1 MAQAVVSAE
10 RLSPALAA
18 WRAWDLALPL
28 QAPPRLGLQTAQGS
42 GHAIFEIH
50 SDEEARTSLLARIRA
65 QSTRSIE
72 GGFHQ
77 EMAAWQAAADAGLA
91 PKLVYVDELN
101 EVAICHKAHH
111 PQLAVD
117 AQTLGRLCK
126 QIYALPAAG
135 PRLQL
140 RADIKT
146 YLDAMSATAQRAW
159 QRAMLAGNVDEALS
173 LLERDTPHFCHN
185 DLTAGNLM
193 SDDRQLMAIDWEYA
207 ALGSRYFDIAIAAG
221 SLDWKQRDRL
231 IDIVFA
237 DNVDDT
243 LVRAGRRVASL
254 VTALWQTQFT
264 PLEAPEPRAWASQP
278 EMRA

>member
-1 MAQAVVSAE
+1 MAQAMVAAE

-18 WRAWDLALPL
+18 WRVWDLALPL

-50 SDEEARTSLLARIRA
+50 SGEQARTPLLARIRT
-65 QSTRSIE
+65 QSTRSTE
-72 GGFHQ
+72 GGFHR

-91 PKLVYVDELN
+91 PRLVYVDEQN

-117 AQTLGRLCK
+117 AETLGRLCK
-126 QIYALPAAG
+126 QIYALPTAG
-135 PRLQL
+135 TRLQL

-146 YLDAMSATAQRAW
+146 YLDAMSETGQSAW
-159 QRAMLAGNVDEALS
+159 QSAMLACNADEALS
-173 LLERDTPHFCHN
+173 LLERDTPYFCHN

-193 SDDRQLMAIDWEYA
+193 GDGRQLIAIDWEYA

-221 SLDWKQRDRL
+221 SLDSKQRDRL

-237 DNVDDT
+237 DTVDDT

-264 PLEAPEPRAWASQP
+264 PLEAPEPGAWASRR
-278 EMRA
+278 EARA

>member
-1 MAQAVVSAE
+1 MVAAE

-18 WRAWDLALPL
+18 WRVWDLALPL
-28 QAPPRLGLQTAQGS
+28 QAPPGLGLQTGQGS
-42 GHAIFEIH
+42 GHAIFEIR
-50 SDEEARTSLLARIRA
+50 SDEQTRTPLLARIRT
-65 QSTRSIE
+65 QSTRSTE

-101 EVAICHKAHH
+101 EVVICHRAHQ
-111 PQLAVD
+111 PQISVD
-117 AQTLGRLCK
+117 AETLGRLCK
-126 QIYALPAAG
+126 QIYALPTAG

-140 RADIKT
+140 RADIKN
-146 YLDAMSATAQRAW
+146 YLDAMSETGQRAW
-159 QRAMLAGNVDEALS
+159 ERAMLGRNVDEALS
-173 LLERDTPHFCHN
+173 LLEHDTPHFCHN

-193 SDDRQLMAIDWEYA
+193 SDDKQLMAIDWEYA

-221 SLDWKQRDRL
+221 SLDSKQRDRL

-237 DNVDDT
+237 DTVDDT

-264 PLEAPEPRAWASQP
+264 PLEAPEPSTWASQP

>member
-1 MAQAVVSAE
+1 MAQEVVSAE
-10 RLSPALAA
+10 RLSPSLAA
-18 WRAWDLALPL
+18 WRVWDLALPL

-50 SDEEARTSLLARIRA
+50 SDEQGRTPLLARIRT
-65 QSTRSIE
+65 QSTRSID

-77 EMAAWQAAADAGLA
+77 EIEAWQAAADAGLA

-101 EVAICHKAHH
+101 QVAICCKAQK
-111 PQLAVD
+111 PQISVD
-117 AQTLGRLCK
+117 AETLGRLCK
-126 QIYALPAAG
+126 QIYALPAEG

-146 YLDAMSATAQRAW
+146 YLGAMSATQQRAW
-159 QRAMLAGNVDEALS
+159 QRAMLAYNADEALS
-173 LLERDTPHFCHN
+173 LLEHDTPHFCHN

-193 SDDRQLMAIDWEYA
+193 SNDKQLMAIDWEYA

-221 SLDWKQRDRL
+221 SLDSKERDRL

-237 DNVDDT
+237 DTVDDT

-254 VTALWQTQFT
+254 ITALWQTQFT
-264 PLEAPEPRAWASQP
+264 PLEAPEPGAWASQP

>member
-50 SDEEARTSLLARIRA
+50 SDEETRTPLLARIRV
-65 QSTRSIE
+65 QSTRSTE

-77 EMAAWQAAADAGLA
+77 EMAAWQAAADEALA
-91 PKLVYVDELN
+91 PKIVYVDELN
-101 EVAICHKAHH
+101 EVVICHKAHQ
-111 PQLAVD
+111 PQISVD
-117 AQTLGRLCK
+117 AETLGKLCK
-126 QIYALPAAG
+126 QIYALPTAG

-140 RADIKT
+140 RTDIKT
-146 YLDAMSATAQRAW
+146 YLDAMSATARRAW

-173 LLERDTPHFCHN
+173 LLERDTPYFCHN

-193 SDDRQLMAIDWEYA
+193 SDNKQLLAIDWEYA
-207 ALGSRYFDIAIAAG
+207 APGSRYFDIAIAAG

-264 PLEAPEPRAWASQP
+264 PLEAPEPSAWASQP
-278 EMRA
+278 EIRA

>member
-18 WRAWDLALPL
+18 WRAWDLAVPL

-50 SDEEARTSLLARIRA
+50 SDEEARTPLLARIRT
-65 QSTRSIE
+65 QSTRSTE

-101 EVAICHKAHH
+101 EVVICQRAHQ
-111 PQLAVD
+111 PQISVD
-117 AQTLGRLCK
+117 AETLGRLCK

-135 PRLQL
+135 PKLQL
-140 RADIKT
+140 RADIKI
-146 YLDAMSATAQRAW
+146 YLGAMSATAQRAW
-159 QRAMLAGNVDEALS
+159 QRAMLACKVDEALS
-173 LLERDTPHFCHN
+173 LLERDTTHFCHN
-185 DLTAGNLM
+185 DLTANNLM

-221 SLDWKQRDRL
+221 SLDLKERDRL

-237 DNVDDT
+237 DTADDT

-264 PLEAPEPRAWASQP
+264 PLEAPEPTNWASQP
-278 EMRA
+278 EMHA

>member
-10 RLSPALAA
+10 RLSSSLAA
-18 WRAWDLALPL
+18 WRVWDLALPL
-28 QAPPRLGLQTAQGS
+28 QTPPRLGLQTAKGS
-42 GHAIFEIH
+42 GHAIFEIR
-50 SDEEARTSLLARIRA
+50 SDEQARTPLLARIRT
-65 QSTRSIE
+65 QSTRSTE

-91 PKLVYVDELN
+91 PKLVYVDEHN
-101 EVAICHKAHH
+101 EVAICHKAHQ
-111 PQLAVD
+111 PQTAVD

-140 RADIKT
+140 RTDIKT
-146 YLDAMSATAQRAW
+146 YLDAMSATARRAW

-173 LLERDTPHFCHN
+173 LLERDTPYFCHN

-193 SDDRQLMAIDWEYA
+193 SDNKQLLAIDWEYA

-221 SLDWKQRDRL
+221 SLDSKQRDRL

-237 DNVDDT
+237 DTVDDT

-264 PLEAPEPRAWASQP
+264 PLEAPQPGAWASQP

>member
-18 WRAWDLALPL
+18 WRVWDLAFPL
-28 QAPPRLGLQTAQGS
+28 KAPPRLGLQTAQGS

-50 SDEEARTSLLARIRA
+50 SDEEARTPLLARIRA
-65 QSTRSIE
+65 QYTRSVE

-77 EMAAWQAAADAGLA
+77 EIAAWQAAADAGLA
-91 PKLVYVDELN
+91 PKLVHVDGLN
-101 EVAICHKAHH
+101 EVAICHKAHQ
-111 PQLAVD
+111 PQTAVD
-117 AQTLGRLCK
+117 ADTLGRLCK

-135 PRLQL
+135 PKLQL

-146 YLDAMSATAQRAW
+146 YLDAMPATAQRAW
-159 QRAMLAGNVDEALS
+159 QRAMLACNVDEAVS
-173 LLERDTPHFCHN
+173 LLEHDTPHFCHN
-185 DLTAGNLM
+185 DLTVGNLM
-193 SDDRQLMAIDWEYA
+193 SDDKQLMAIDWEYSA
-207 ALGSRYFDIAIAAG
+207 MGSRYFDIAIAAG
-221 SLDWKQRDRL
+221 SLDSKQRDRL

-237 DNVDDT
+237 DTVDDT

-264 PLEAPEPRAWASQP
+264 PLEAPEPTNWASQP
-278 EMRA
+278 EMHA

>member
-50 SDEEARTSLLARIRA
+50 SDEEARTPLLARIRT

-101 EVAICHKAHH
+101 EVAICHKAHQ
-111 PQLAVD
+111 PQIAVD
-117 AQTLGRLCK
+117 AETLGRLCK
-126 QIYALPAAG
+126 QIYALPISG
-135 PRLQL
+135 P
-140 RADIKT
+140 KT
-146 YLDAMSATAQRAW
+146 PAKSGHQ
-159 QRAMLAGNVDEALS
+159 NLS
-173 LLERDTPHFCHN
+173 RRHVC
-185 DLTAGNLM
+185 
-193 SDDRQLMAIDWEYA
+193 
-207 ALGSRYFDIAIAAG
+207 
-221 SLDWKQRDRL
+221 DRL
-231 IDIVFA
+231 KERGNA
-237 DNVDDT
+237 PC
-243 LVRAGRRVASL
+243 SP
-254 VTALWQTQFT
+254 VT
-264 PLEAPEPRAWASQP
+264 
-278 EMRA
+278 

>member
-50 SDEEARTSLLARIRA
+50 SDEEERPPLLARIRA
-65 QSTRSIE
+65 QSTRSSE

-77 EMAAWQAAADAGLA
+77 EMAAWKAAADAGLA
-91 PKLVYVDELN
+91 PKLVYVDEQN
-101 EVAICHKAHH
+101 EVAICHKAHQ
-111 PQLAVD
+111 PQAAVD
-117 AQTLGRLCK
+117 AETLGRLCK
-126 QIYALPAAG
+126 QIHALPAAG

-146 YLDAMSATAQRAW
+146 YLDAMSESAQKAW
-159 QRAMLAGNVDEALS
+159 QRAMRSRNVDEALS

-185 DLTAGNLM
+185 DLTVGNLM
-193 SDDRQLMAIDWEYA
+193 SDDKQLLAIDWEYA

-221 SLDWKQRDRL
+221 SLDLKERDRL

-237 DNVDDT
+237 DTVDDT

-264 PLEAPEPRAWASQP
+264 PLEAPEPNAWASQP

>member
-42 GHAIFEIH
+42 GHAIYEIH
-50 SDEEARTSLLARIRA
+50 SDEEARTPLLGRIRT
-65 QSTRSIE
+65 QSTRSVK

-77 EMAAWQAAADAGLA
+77 EIAAWQAAADAGLA
-91 PKLVYVDELN
+91 PQLVYVDELN
-101 EVAICHKAHH
+101 EVAICHKAHQ
-111 PQLAVD
+111 PQAAVD

-146 YLDAMSATAQRAW
+146 YLDAMSETDQKAW
-159 QRAMLAGNVDEALS
+159 NAPCSA
-173 LLERDTPHFCHN
+173 
-185 DLTAGNLM
+185 
-193 SDDRQLMAIDWEYA
+193 
-207 ALGSRYFDIAIAAG
+207 
-221 SLDWKQRDRL
+221 
-231 IDIVFA
+231 
-237 DNVDDT
+237 
-243 LVRAGRRVASL
+243 
-254 VTALWQTQFT
+254 VT
-264 PLEAPEPRAWASQP
+264 
-278 EMRA
+278 